1 MANKNKIIS
10 SAQKYIAKGQWD
22 RAIKELQK
30 LVADDPSDVRTLL
43 KLGDVY
49 SKKGD
54 RENATK
60 VYKQVAES
68 YSEQGFFLKAVAVYK
83 QILKHEPKHL
93 AVTLKLAELYE
104 HLGLQSEAMQQYQV
118 AASIHDDLGETK
130 QSLEVLERM
139 VELDTENVAS
149 RIKLAESYSREG
161 MTDKAAEQFERAAE
175 ILKGQARIDD
185 YIKVAERLVYHAPN
199 RLAIVMDLAKLYL
212 QRGDTKRGLAKL
224 QLCFKANPRDIE
236 TLRLLAQAFNDLG
249 QTQKTVFVY
258 RELARIYDE
267 AGRPEDAQGVR
278 QMILEVD
285 PNDAEARNAL
295 GLDGTPHPD
304 AAPPAPTF
312 EEPIFTPA
320 PIEEPEVLH
329 EAQLIDAPSLMPS
342 SAPSFAPSLA
352 PRPAPPSM
360 PDVMAPDAM
369 APSLAPRPSMEPPA
383 RFPPTDVAVPSDDEV
398 LILDEPEELY
408 VDAVPTA
415 PPARAVASPGPDRD
429 QIGKVLTETDVY
441 IKYGLR
447 EKALDHL
454 RAIFDIDPDN
464 VGAYYKMRDIY
475 VSMGSNARAAEAIA
489 NVLHIHARRGD
500 VDALSAAREDLR
512 ALAPGHPLV
521 AGGLPGAIPAPLH
534 EEDLDSIDIM
544 EDSSEFEVD
553 ISEEGVAAFQ
563 RGVPLIDEAPDF
575 SGFDDMPEPP
585 DEPAALQL
593 PPSAHSEDLII
604 PAPSSMSDDIP
615 LVTNSQVVSLDEPTE
630 TPVKNVTDR
639 HPLILSEEM
648 ADNEAPWEGG
658 DEGVTQAALPEDL
671 EALSLASPVG
681 LRERVEPEFTDEPS
695 TDASLLPDDDDD
707 ELYLDDPPEAEE
719 ATPKAEEAAS
729 EVDEDLEDEL
739 DEAEFLLQT
748 ELYSEA
754 REAIQAVLN
763 KSPGYARAEEM
774 LASIPADDDDDVEDE
789 TLDRLDASPID
800 IADDDIDD
808 VTGGG
813 PFDASDDEP
822 ADAFA
827 AGGDIG
833 GDELDDAFGAL
844 SAGSADD
851 ETTAEDHYDQGMA
864 FKELGRTDDAIRE
877 FEGALGSERRRITS
891 LEMIGLCFMDKN
903 EPERAIDYFT
913 MAMDAG
919 AEGPARVNLKYEI
932 GAAHAEAGAL
942 DEAVQWFYDCAR
954 DDPDHR
960 GVGDRLREMG
970 VSLSTDIPSNGVYT
984 SDGPEDDPAPKKNK
998 ISYL

>member
-43 KLGDVY
+43 KLGDVF

-83 QILKHEPKHL
+83 QILKHDPKHL

-139 VELDTENVAS
+139 VELDTDNVAS

-320 PIEEPEVLH
+320 PVDEPEFVH

-352 PRPAPPSM
+352 PRP
-360 PDVMAPDAM
+360 APDAM

-408 VDAVPTA
+408 VDAIPTA
-415 PPARAVASPGPDRD
+415 PPAPAAASPGPDRD

-454 RAIFDIDPDN
+454 RSIFDIDPDN

-521 AGGLPGAIPAPLH
+521 AGGLPGAIPPPLH

-553 ISEEGVAAFQ
+553 ISEEGVAAFH
-563 RGVPLIDEAPDF
+563 RGMPLMDEAPDF

-585 DEPAALQL
+585 DEPAALQI

-604 PAPSSMSDDIP
+604 GEPRSMSQDIP
-615 LVTNSQVVSLDEPTE
+615 LVTDSQVVSLDEPTE
-630 TPVKNVTDR
+630 APVKNVTDR

-648 ADNEAPWEGG
+648 ADP
-658 DEGVTQAALPEDL
+658 LPEDV
-671 EALSLASPVG
+671 EARSLASPVG
-681 LRERVEPEFTDEPS
+681 LRERDEPEFTDEPS
-695 TDASLLPDDDDD
+695 TDASLLLDDDDD
-707 ELYLDDPPEAEE
+707 DDDLYLDDPHEAD
-719 ATPKAEEAAS
+719 ALAAAP
-729 EVDEDLEDEL
+729 EVDEELEDEL
-739 DEAEFLLQT
+739 DEADFLLQT
-748 ELYSEA
+748 ELFAEA

-774 LASIPADDDDDVEDE
+774 LASIPTDDGDDDAVEDE
-789 TLDRLDASPID
+789 TLDRLDARPID
-800 IADDDIDD
+800 IADDIADDDLDD
-808 VTGGG
+808 VTAGEG
-813 PFDASDDEP
+813 DLDHAP
-822 ADAFA
+822 AEAFA
-827 AGGDIG
+827 AGDDIG
-833 GDELDDAFGAL
+833 GAELDDAFGAL
-844 SAGSADD
+844 SAGSAED